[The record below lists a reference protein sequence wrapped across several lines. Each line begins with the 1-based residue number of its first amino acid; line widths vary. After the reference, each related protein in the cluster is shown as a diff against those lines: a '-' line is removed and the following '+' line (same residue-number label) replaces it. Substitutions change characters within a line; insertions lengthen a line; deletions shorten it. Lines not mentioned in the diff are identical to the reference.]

1 MDNNNEIKKANRKAL
16 PKFILILVI
25 STIIGGV
32 IGFFSVKYGL
42 DALSSKIKAVGEIF
56 GLRIAPY
63 LMLATAIITPIV
75 SVAIYSKA
83 KKLLASWD
91 GENEDIADSVDEKLS
106 VILWLTSSALIFSYF
121 LFAASY
127 SGGLSTFQNKGN
139 LIPIFIGI
147 TAFLAIMI
155 EAITLQ
161 QKCVDATKKMNPE
174 KTASVYDMKFQK
186 KWLDSCDEA
195 EKILIGKCAFKAYSA
210 TNAVCSA
217 LAVVLAVAAIIF
229 GIGFLPSLVVCI
241 IWLVNQSVYCKESM
255 KYSKSGNKIF

>member
-1 MDNNNEIKKANRKAL
+1 MNNNNEIKKANRKAL
-16 PKFILILVI
+16 PKFILFTLAGAVL
-25 STIIGGV
+25 GGV
-32 IGFFSVKYGL
+32 IGFFSAKYGL
-42 DALSSKIKAVGEIF
+42 DAFSGKIKAVGEIF
-56 GLRIAPY
+56 GLRVAPY
-63 LMLATAIITPIV
+63 LMLATAVIMPII

-83 KKLLASWD
+83 KKQLASWD

-121 LFAASY
+121 LLAATY
-127 SGGLSTFQNKGN
+127 SGGLSTFQNKKN
-139 LIPIFIGI
+139 LIPVFIGI

-155 EAITLQ
+155 ETITIQ

-174 KTASVYDMKFQK
+174 KTASVYDMKFHK

-210 TNAVCSA
+210 TNTVCST
-217 LAVVLAVAAIIF
+217 LAVLLAVAAIIF
-229 GIGFLPSLVVCI
+229 GIGLLPSLTVCI
-241 IWLVNQSVYCKESM
+241 IWLVNQSVYYKESM